1 MIDFQQKRQ
10 LNKVIYSKVT
20 FFVLLVLVFFMGKAT
35 YGIYKKTTISASNY
49 AAVEKGYQNLKTRKD
64 MLESEIDRLQT
75 ERGVEEE
82 IRSRFSV
89 AKPGETVVTIVK
101 GSSTS
106 ETTTNPKGGFWS
118 SFLNI
123 FR

>member
-1 MIDFQQKRQ
+1 MIDFQQRRQ
-10 LNKVIYSKVT
+10 FKKIFYSKVS
-20 FFVLLVLVFFMGKAT
+20 FLILIFLVFFMGKAT
-35 YGIYKKTTISASNY
+35 YGIYKKSMISASNY
-49 AAVEKGYQNLKTRKD
+49 AAVEKSYQNLRNRKD

-75 ERGVEEE
+75 EKGVEEE

-101 GSSTS
+101 GSSTQDNINKP
-106 ETTTNPKGGFWS
+106 EAGFWS
-118 SFLNI
+118 KFWSI